1 MEIGSADVRSIP
13 IYAIIYFIADKLNQK
28 IERSVMEDTA
38 SVESQLFESLDG
50 VKTIKQ
56 FGIEEYANRKTEKC
70 FVKLLYSVYDS
81 IKTSVFSDLSSD
93 FVSRLFTVILIWSGC
108 YFVVGGDM
116 TIGEVMSFYTLV
128 GYFTAPVSSLITAN
142 QSVREAVVAADRLY
156 EYMDV
161 DRGEDVGNVTLSHD
175 SVGDIVFENVEFTY
189 SSGRQIFTDFNIRF
203 SKSKMSAIVGE
214 SGSGKTTLINLLQ
227 NLYPISSGKILIGD
241 TPLNQLSNKSLRSV
255 VSVVPQQVTLFSG
268 NVVENIALGE
278 LEPDVERIEGIVKQL
293 GLVDFIKN
301 LPDGYE
307 TQIGEDGAM
316 LSGGQKQRLAIARV
330 LYKNPEIIIFDEA
343 TSSLDSISEKYVHDT
358 LQELRNQGK
367 TIIVI
372 AHRLSTIRWA
382 DEIFVLENGKL
393 VEQGNFS
400 DLMALNGKFSDLWNL
415 QMM

>member
-1 MEIGSADVRSIP
+1 
-13 IYAIIYFIADKLNQK
+13 
-28 IERSVMEDTA
+28 
-38 SVESQLFESLDG
+38 
-50 VKTIKQ
+50 
-56 FGIEEYANRKTEKC
+56 
-70 FVKLLYSVYDS
+70 
-81 IKTSVFSDLSSD
+81 
-93 FVSRLFTVILIWSGC
+93 
-108 YFVVGGDM
+108 
-116 TIGEVMSFYTLV
+116 
-128 GYFTAPVSSLITAN
+128 
-142 QSVREAVVAADRLY
+142 
-156 EYMDV
+156 MDYIC
-161 DRGEDVGNVTLSHD
+161 RCS
-175 SVGDIVFENVEFTY
+175 NVEY
-189 SSGRQIFTDFNIRF
+189 KYKGTDKGVFDINMTVEKG
-203 SKSKMSAIVGE
+203 SIVGLLGE